1 MIITIINYNAY
12 TSIPPISPS
21 ASGEHTYTPKKAG
34 IFSVKIVK
42 NYDVF
47 FITKIRL
54 GEISSRKKQFC

>member
-47 FITKIRL
+47 LLQK
-54 GEISSRKKQFC
+54 